1 MEPINHQTKIN
12 AAEYASIW
20 SQYINDS
27 LSHCVLRYL
36 LNDTKDENIRNL
48 LQFALELS
56 ETHLKKTKQ
65 FLNQENLPIPIG
77 FTDQDVTIDA
87 PSLFTDTFKIVY
99 LHIMAIH
106 GLTRYAG
113 ATSVSIREDIR
124 KYFIEC
130 TSQTLDLYDRVTN
143 VSLQKGII
151 NKPPSLNNQQTIEF
165 EKKQTYLTGW
175 FGKRRPINAIEIS
188 GVHLNMQKTMMKMV
202 LELGFSQ
209 VCQSKELRDYMERAR
224 KICIKH
230 FDILGSMLKEDNL
243 HVSKSFDSEVTDS
256 KVPPFSDKLM
266 LFHIVTLLSAALGY
280 YSEALSMSQR
290 RDLSADYARM
300 STEISLVAEDGIN
313 LLIEKGWMEQPPTAA
328 DHEGL
333 AKDK

>member
-27 LSHCVLRYL
+27 LSHCVLRYF
-36 LNDTKDENIRNL
+36 LNDVKDEDISSL
-48 LQFALELS
+48 IQFALELS
-56 ETHLKKTKQ
+56 ETHLEKVKQ
-65 FLNQENLPIPIG
+65 LLKQEGLPIPIG
-77 FTDQDVTIDA
+77 FVDQDVTIDA
-87 PSLFTDTFKIVY
+87 PSLFTDTFKVVY
-99 LHIMAIH
+99 LHIMSIH
-106 GLTRYAG
+106 GLIRYSG

-124 KYFIEC
+124 KYFIQC
-130 TSQTLDLYDRVTN
+130 TSQTLDLYDRATN
-143 VSLQKGII
+143 VSLQMGII
-151 NKPPSLNNQQTIEF
+151 NKPPTLNNQQKIDF

-175 FGKRRPINAIEIS
+175 FGKRRPINAIEIT
-188 GVHLNMQKTMMKMV
+188 GVHLNMQKTMVKMV

-209 VCQSKELRDYMERAR
+209 VCQSKELREYMERAR

-230 FDILGSMLKEDNL
+230 FDILCSMLKEENL
-243 HVSKSFDSEVTDS
+243 HVSKSFESEVTDS
-256 KVPPFSDKLM
+256 TVPPFSDKLM

-290 RDLSADYARM
+290 RDLSADYVRM
-300 STEISLVAEDGIN
+300 STEITLIAEDGIN
-313 LLIEKGWMEQPPTAA
+313 LLIEKGWMEQPPTAT

-333 AKDK
+333 AKK